1 MNTLLLQKRSKSSD
15 DANDRNILQ
24 KFTNKPC
31 PKVDEWL
38 SLIAKKNAMS
48 NVWKFFSCGELNKTR
63 WKVSARKK
71 LVALE
76 AKELGCRNMCGDVL
90 GCKGGT
96 TSNLRNN
103 LKNNHSLDL
112 SSTTTQQRGTI
123 KQQSSIDFHMSPK
136 STPS

>member
-1 MNTLLLQKRSKSSD
+1 ME
-15 DANDRNILQ
+15 
-24 KFTNKPC
+24 
-31 PKVDEWL
+31 V
-38 SLIAKKNAMS
+38 
-48 NVWKFFSCGELNKTR
+48 FSCGELNKTR

-96 TSNLRNN
+96 TSNLRNH
-103 LKNNHSLDL
+103 LKNNNSLDL

-123 KQQSSIDFHMSPK
+123 KQKSSIEFHMSPK